1 MDYDLL
7 KSFPSREYREDASQN
22 GRMEEVSDILLRSS
36 RKDEAESGKG
46 SAYRGD
52 LYTEQEQIVKY
63 AETHNCWFSLEY
75 IFQLGTPGPSCSEND
90 TYVDKN
96 GGIVYKTNNLI
107 HTGSFYR
114 LFRRLMLHNSVF
126 PQTKY
131 ILLGFTGYKERTVYP
146 VLAQRYVENA
156 RPATPIEIE
165 MYMLSLGFEKV
176 DDWTYKNSTL
186 LMSDLKP
193 KNVLRDEDGDM
204 FVIDVEI
211 KEL

>member
-7 KSFPSREYREDASQN
+7 KSFPSREYRENASQN

-36 RKDEAESGKG
+36 RKNEAEPDNG

-52 LYTEQEQIVKY
+52 LYTEQEVIIEY
-63 AETHNCWFSLEY
+63 AEKHDCWFPLEHV
-75 IFQLGTPGPSCSEND
+75 FKLGTPGPSGSEND

-126 PQTKY
+126 PQTEY
-131 ILLGFTGYKERTVYP
+131 ILLGFTGYKGRTVYP